1 MEKVFI
7 YLYPIKEYTEMFL
20 SSTEKN
26 TKIPLSILD
35 ECIDK
40 RYRENGY
47 QVIFALYPDKNIF
60 GITRKPEDKII
71 YTDVLFEE
79 ASAIDFNG
87 QLKKNFKPKLPND
100 ITLLR
105 KIGFVDKLVIG
116 GYHNNSCVE
125 RLGETALSLGID
137 TLIDVDMTDL
147 FFNLH
152 KQKDYFKIEEYNPER
167 YQNYILS
174 QKTRYGEDFIKRLLT
189 ETYSSDI
196 YGFNKPQIKK

>member
-79 ASAIDFNG
+79 ASAIDSNG

-100 ITLLR
+100 IALLR

-152 KQKDYFKIEEYNPER
+152 KQKDYFKIEEYKPER